1 MSKTMYTQEHEWLRI
16 EEDGL
21 VTVGI
26 TDYAQDHLGDLV
38 FVQLPEAGKELAKGE
53 EAAVIESVK
62 AAGEINMPVAGVVT
76 EVNGSLADEPGKV
89 NEDPW
94 ARAGSSSSRS
104 ARQATWTVS
113 WMKPAISPTSSRKA
127 KFVLRP
133 RRAKTRHIHFFV
145 LRGNHGSETGCFR

>member
-1 MSKTMYTQEHEWLRI
+1 MSKTVYTQEHEWLRI

-62 AAGEINMPVAGVVT
+62 AAGEINMPVAGVVV
-76 EVNGSLADEPGKV
+76 EANGTLADEPGKV
-89 NEDPW
+89 NEDPMG
-94 ARAGSSSSRS
+94 AGWFFKVKVG
-104 ARQATWTVS
+104 QAS
-113 WMKPAISPTSSRKA
+113 DLDGLMDEAGYKA
-127 KFVLRP
+127 YLESQ
-133 RRAKTRHIHFFV
+133 
-145 LRGNHGSETGCFR
+145 G